1 MMRFTASIIILTLV
15 VFTVC
20 GCMAATQTGNFSVEQ
35 YASDVV
41 RVDEATPEA
50 INVVSATP
58 DVSPQST
65 ESNLPDTTEN
75 ATVHASE
82 TPIIASAMPTVELTP
97 IATTEAIIE
106 PTVEPSMEPT
116 STPETTKSPEPTKT
130 PTPTPKYEV
139 TDLEKKAAY
148 LNAGSANFR
157 KGPGL
162 DYKIIAELK
171 EGTAFT
177 VVGKSGD
184 WYKVKYD
191 GEYGFIKA
199 EFVEYGT
206 PPTPKAEKTPSP
218 TPTATPSPSP
228 TATVKPTESQN
239 TSASNGNSVSG
250 NTYFSSGGGFTAD
263 ELLLIAQV
271 VQEEAKGTDV
281 ESRAAVANVIYNRI
295 KSSKFPNTV
304 EGVIFQTNQF
314 SVANNKS
321 ELQSVVPIDK
331 TIQAVKN
338 VFVDGNRFLPS
349 DVLYFRSA
357 SKGTSWSKRTYYAT
371 YGGNSFFY

>member
-1 MMRFTASIIILTLV
+1 MMRLLASIIILTLV
-15 VFTVC
+15 IFTMC
-20 GCMAATQTGNFSVEQ
+20 GCMAATQTGNFNVEQ
-35 YASDVV
+35 YASDIVHV
-41 RVDEATPEA
+41 TEATPEA
-50 INVVSATP
+50 INTAVITP
-58 DVSPQST
+58 DISLQPT
-65 ESNLPDTTEN
+65 ESNLPDATEN
-75 ATVHASE
+75 ITAHASE
-82 TPIIASAMPTVELTP
+82 VPIVTSAMPTAEHTSTATIEASVEPTAEPSTEPTDTP
-97 IATTEAIIE
+97 EAI
-106 PTVEPSMEPT
+106 
-116 STPETTKSPEPTKT
+116 KSPEPTKT

-139 TDLEKKAAY
+139 TEIEKMAAY

-171 EGTAFT
+171 EGTTFT

-218 TPTATPSPSP
+218 TPTATPSPTP

-239 TSASNGNSVSG
+239 TSTTNGNSVSS
-250 NTYFSSGGGFTAD
+250 NAYFSSGGGFTAD

-314 SVANNKS
+314 SVANDKS
-321 ELQSVVPIDK
+321 ELQAVVPIDK

-338 VFVDGNRFLPS
+338 VFVDGNRLLPS

>member
-1 MMRFTASIIILTLV
+1 MMRLTACIIITALV
-15 VFTVC
+15 AVALC
-20 GCMAATQTGNFSVEQ
+20 GCMAVTETGNFNAKQQVN
-35 YASDVV
+35 DVV
-41 RVDEATPEA
+41 
-50 INVVSATP
+50 NVMDATP
-58 DVSPQST
+58 DVINTAAVTPNDTPSQPT
-65 ESNLPDTTEN
+65 ESNLPDPTQSIIVHVSDTPVVSSTEST
-75 ATVHASE
+75 A
-82 TPIIASAMPTVELTP
+82 ELTP
-97 IATTEAIIE
+97 SATAEA
-106 PTVEPSMEPT
+106 TVEPTIELSAEPT
-116 STPETTKSPEPTKT
+116 KTPEATKTPAPTKT

-139 TDLEKKAAY
+139 TELEKKAAY
-148 LNAGSANFR
+148 LNAKSANFR

-162 DYKIIAELK
+162 DYKIIEELK

-184 WYKVKYD
+184 WYKVKYN

-206 PPTPKAEKTPSP
+206 APTPKAEKTPSP
-218 TPTATPSPSP
+218 TPSPSSSPSP
-228 TATVKPTESQN
+228 TATVKPTENQD
-239 TSASNGNSVSG
+239 ASSGNSVSS
-250 NTYFSSGGGFTAD
+250 NAYFSSGGGFTAD

-314 SVANNKS
+314 SVANDKS
-321 ELQSVVPIDK
+321 ELQAVVPIDK
-331 TIQAVKN
+331 SIRAVNSIFVEGNTI
-338 VFVDGNRFLPS
+338 LPS

-357 SKGTSWSKRTYYAT
+357 SKGTAWSKHTYYAT